1 MNTTE
6 DYGNSLMSI
15 RYKLVLVGDICV
27 GKTAIMNRFI
37 KNEYNDTYDV
47 YNLYNIKIIQATIGV
62 DFSTKQIDYQENSI
76 KLQIWDSAGQ
86 ERYKALIPSYVRGAA
101 MIFIVYDISDRN
113 SFKNITVWISFIKS
127 VNKDSSILVLVGNKT
142 DLKREISQNE
152 AKELAKKENMIFF
165 EVSAKNGDNIE
176 NMFYSCI
183 IELPFFSHLDIENK
197 PKFVQELI
205 KLNKNRNSSNL
216 LEDVGQ
222 YDAKSNLGLKQQYG
236 SNKKNFEEKIIE
248 EKKRKCFC

>member
-1 MNTTE
+1 
-6 DYGNSLMSI
+6 
-15 RYKLVLVGDICV
+15 
-27 GKTAIMNRFI
+27 
-37 KNEYNDTYDV
+37 
-47 YNLYNIKIIQATIGV
+47 
-62 DFSTKQIDYQENSI
+62 
-76 KLQIWDSAGQ
+76 
-86 ERYKALIPSYVRGAA
+86 

-183 IELPFFSHLDIENK
+183 TELPFFSQLDIEDK
-197 PKFVQELI
+197 PKFIQELI

-222 YDAKSNLGLKQQYG
+222 YDAKSNLGLKQQFG
-236 SNKKNFEEKIIE
+236 SGKKNLEEKIVE